1 MKHAQKI
8 IVRRWLLT
16 SALAL
21 GVAGSVTAL
30 QSAAYA
36 QDNPAPAAHR
46 WHRSHGR
53 LDKLMHELKLNSEQ
67 QQAWHAIEAKRDAM
81 RRELHHG
88 RAEFRGALTAELAK
102 PEPDLARLAALRDR
116 ARDHA
121 MDGRKE
127 IEDLQLKL
135 YASLSPQQKTTVR
148 NFLKAR
154 LAHMQQWRRHERDR
168 RSGHRGEQ
176 PAERNQS

>member
-1 MKHAQKI
+1 MKHAQKA
-8 IVRRWLLT
+8 IVRRWLFT

-21 GVAGSVTAL
+21 GVAGSVTAF

-36 QDNPAPAAHR
+36 EGRPGPAAHR
-46 WHRSHGR
+46 WHRSHAR
-53 LDKLMHELKLNSEQ
+53 LDKLMNELKLNAEQ
-67 QQAWHAIEAKRDAM
+67 QQAWHAIEARRDAM
-81 RRELHHG
+81 RRELYHG
-88 RAEFRGALTAELAK
+88 RAELRRALTAELAK

-121 MDGRKE
+121 MQGRKE

-148 NFLKAR
+148 DFLKAR
-154 LAHMQQWRRHERDR
+154 LARMEQWRRHERDR
-168 RSGHRGEQ
+168 RGGHRGDQ
-176 PAERNQS
+176 PAARDRS